1 MANPTVLEELRQL
14 IRTHPIIDHHAHNIL
29 RQLDAIDYEKYP
41 LEQTISEASGLSLRS
56 AKKKMSYH
64 RAIQQLSE
72 LFGCEARWDAVVAA
86 RTKQVK
92 LDYSSLVK
100 RCLAGTHALLLDNLL
115 QDDNLSSCS
124 WHDQFTSHPTKRI
137 VRIETIAAELLQKL
151 SAGLTSP
158 LAEKSLHE
166 VLVSFEKSFR
176 QCMQKELEDEQ
187 VVGFKSVICY
197 RVGLDIDVSI
207 LHPANT
213 QSKPIQLH
221 TGYGDSDISLVYS
234 NPAYLQPLIEKFPD
248 IAFVLL
254 HSAYPYTREAGY
266 LAEVFPNVYLD
277 LSLVFPMVSRDG
289 QESIVID
296 SLNLA
301 PSSKLLWSTDGHSHP
316 ESYWLATRQFREIL
330 EHVLVKLV
338 KRGDVT
344 PTVAREMATDI
355 LFNNSNRLYSLGIPE
370 GTSSTVTQDTIAG
383 CSLESRHTASDDAAS
398 DATKLINGELD
409 AFVWLQMFDY
419 SSTLRVRIV
428 HSSEFLKLVRK
439 QRRMGTS
446 RAMLNML
453 ANDQLAGAGT
463 ATGQFYLQPDVSS
476 LWRNVGLLSNSLSV
490 MTFWEDEQGSPLDGC
505 PRSNLERIVDK
516 CTQEFGFILQFG
528 FEIEVVLARIIRDPS
543 GGDPDYEP
551 TTTNHSWTCMTTE
564 TASMVSLLEE
574 IVTTL
579 RSIGVTLEQFHAE
592 SSPGQFEFVLPP
604 ASPLVA
610 VDTLM
615 RARQAITNIAA
626 QHDLRATLYPR
637 PWPGAPG
644 TAAHAHFSISPTTY
658 EDAFLAGI
666 LYHFQSIAAFTLPQ
680 DASYTRV
687 AQGIWS
693 GGEWVTWGTHNRE
706 APIRKISAGHW
717 ELKQFDGLA
726 NVYLAMSALV
736 GAGYSGVSR
745 RLELTHKD
753 CKEDASLMNEVQRSN
768 LGITTQ
774 IPKTL
779 EQSLVAL
786 ESDGALQEIL
796 GEGLVKSYVAV
807 KRAESTMLSA
817 MPEVKRR
824 RYLMT
829 RF

>member
-207 LHPANT
+207 CDNPAALLASLARLIKKGGRFRIEDKAFNDWLLLT
-213 QSKPIQLH
+213 ALQCIQQTPNQHGRSKPIQLH

-330 EHVLVKLV
+330 EHV
-338 KRGDVT
+338 RNR
-344 PTVAREMATDI
+344 PT
-355 LFNNSNRLYSLGIPE
+355 
-370 GTSSTVTQDTIAG
+370 
-383 CSLESRHTASDDAAS
+383 
-398 DATKLINGELD
+398 
-409 AFVWLQMFDY
+409 
-419 SSTLRVRIV
+419 
-428 HSSEFLKLVRK
+428 
-439 QRRMGTS
+439 
-446 RAMLNML
+446 
-453 ANDQLAGAGT
+453 
-463 ATGQFYLQPDVSS
+463 
-476 LWRNVGLLSNSLSV
+476 
-490 MTFWEDEQGSPLDGC
+490 
-505 PRSNLERIVDK
+505 
-516 CTQEFGFILQFG
+516 
-528 FEIEVVLARIIRDPS
+528 
-543 GGDPDYEP
+543 
-551 TTTNHSWTCMTTE
+551 
-564 TASMVSLLEE
+564 
-574 IVTTL
+574 
-579 RSIGVTLEQFHAE
+579 
-592 SSPGQFEFVLPP
+592 
-604 ASPLVA
+604 
-610 VDTLM
+610 
-615 RARQAITNIAA
+615 
-626 QHDLRATLYPR
+626 
-637 PWPGAPG
+637 
-644 TAAHAHFSISPTTY
+644 
-658 EDAFLAGI
+658 
-666 LYHFQSIAAFTLPQ
+666 
-680 DASYTRV
+680 
-687 AQGIWS
+687 
-693 GGEWVTWGTHNRE
+693 
-706 APIRKISAGHW
+706 
-717 ELKQFDGLA
+717 
-726 NVYLAMSALV
+726 
-736 GAGYSGVSR
+736 
-745 RLELTHKD
+745 
-753 CKEDASLMNEVQRSN
+753 
-768 LGITTQ
+768 
-774 IPKTL
+774 
-779 EQSLVAL
+779 
-786 ESDGALQEIL
+786 
-796 GEGLVKSYVAV
+796 
-807 KRAESTMLSA
+807 
-817 MPEVKRR
+817 
-824 RYLMT
+824 
-829 RF
+829 